1 MRLSEDQVL
10 TLAPDDASRKS
21 GKDLA
26 SPSHW
31 VSKGVSALALWG
43 ECQGSGSKPYR
54 TQVDLVN
61 IAFKC
66 SCPSRKFPC
75 KHGLGLLLQY
85 ARAED
90 SIPVAEPPA
99 WVTEWLQQ
107 RAGRQETSAPKA
119 DKPVDEAAQ
128 AKRAQARLQKVAGGA
143 DDLRR
148 WIQDI
153 VRGGL
158 LQMPDKG
165 PQWFE
170 QMARRMVDAQA
181 PGLAW
186 MIRNLG
192 ATNFYTEGWQTVF
205 LQQLLGI
212 YLTLEGF
219 RNLDTLDAAL
229 QQDIRTLI
237 GFTQSQDALKETS
250 GVSDTWVVLAKQ
262 VSEEDNITTERF
274 WLYGRD
280 TRLYALILQF
290 VARGQGSQVTLSPGM
305 FVKAELVFF
314 PSAAPLRAL
323 IKTQEATPAGAL
335 FRGFDSWRQVA
346 ESESETASLLPVPG
360 PRPYMVHRLTPV
372 QYKGAWWLK
381 DEQEE
386 MMRLDQPG
394 LHIWKLLSLSGGDP
408 LDTALIGKGGAYEPV
423 GVWHEGAYKQV

>member
-26 SPSHW
+26 APSHW

-54 TQVDLVN
+54 TQVDLAN

-85 ARAED
+85 ARSAD
-90 SIPVAEPPA
+90 AIPVAEPPS

-107 RAGRQETSAPKA
+107 RAGRQETSATKA

-128 AKRAQARLQKVAGGA
+128 AKRAQARLQKVADGA

-153 VRGGL
+153 ARGGL
-158 LQMPDKG
+158 LQVPDKG
-165 PQWFE
+165 PAWFE

-192 ATNFYTEGWQTVF
+192 ATNFYAEGWQTAF

-219 RNLDTLDAAL
+219 RNLDALDAAL

-237 GFTQSQDALKETS
+237 GFTQSQDVLKETA

-280 TRLYALILQF
+280 SKRYALILQF
-290 VARGQGSQVTLSPGM
+290 VARGQGGQVTLSPGM
-305 FVKAELVFF
+305 SVKAELVFF

-323 IKTQEATPAGAL
+323 IKTQEATPASAQ
-335 FRGFDSWRQVA
+335 FRGFDGWRQVA
-346 ESESETASLLPVPG
+346 ESESVTASCLPMPG
-360 PRPYMVHRLTPV
+360 PRPYVVHRLTPV

-381 DEQEE
+381 DEQED
-386 MMRLDQPG
+386 MMRLDQPE
-394 LHIWKLLSLSGGDP
+394 LHIWRLLSLSGGDP

-423 GVWHEGAYKQV
+423 GVWHEGSYKQV